1 MTLANSITLLRIL
14 LVPLFAWA
22 LLYHNESHAEGYTGS
37 GWYWAAVILF
47 AVAAASDGIDGWVAR
62 QFVQKSQ
69 LGRILDPVADKLL
82 LVTAIVLLGTV
93 GVAGLGKLPTW
104 FPILVVSRD
113 LILVAGT
120 ILVGTLLHNYHFVRP
135 HWTGKVCTFF
145 QITVVAFG
153 LLFPAHPLAK
163 VFLVLAG
170 VMTTASM
177 AVYLTRGWKLLHA
190 SSYGEAGRG

>member
-22 LLYHNESHAEGYTGS
+22 LLYHNESYAEGYTGK

-47 AVAAASDGIDGWVAR
+47 TVAAASDGIDGWVAR
-62 QFVQKSQ
+62 QFGQKSQ

-82 LVTAIVLLGTV
+82 LVTAIVLLGAV

-104 FPILVVSRD
+104 FPVLVVSRD

-135 HWTGKVCTFF
+135 HWTGKVCTFL
-145 QITVVAFG
+145 QIAVVAFG
-153 LLFPAHPLAK
+153 LLLPTHPLAK

-170 VMTTASM
+170 LMTVASM